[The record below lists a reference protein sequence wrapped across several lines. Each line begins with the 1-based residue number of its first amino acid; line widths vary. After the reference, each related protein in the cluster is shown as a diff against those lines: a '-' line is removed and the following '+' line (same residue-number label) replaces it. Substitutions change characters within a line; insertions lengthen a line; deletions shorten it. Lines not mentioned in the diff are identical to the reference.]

1 MPYFIFEGPDGTG
14 KSTAIQSVK
23 NLLEGNWP
31 NTTAC
36 TQLPGAT
43 PLGKQ
48 IRALVKTPH
57 LIDKEIKI
65 SPYVRQMLYATDY
78 ADYLD
83 SFLKPNLDKNL
94 TVLCDRCS
102 AISAIV
108 YGLAEGADVTKL
120 QQLFGDLESPVAD
133 ITFIFQCPAEETVS
147 RMASERDPND
157 HFDSKP
163 IEFKKLLHKSYDD
176 IMKHTNPYFTK
187 LSKKIIPVDATE
199 DPAIVALRIYLAI
212 SQFCL
217 DKKRADLIS
226 D

>member
-23 NLLEGNWP
+23 NMLEADLP

-48 IRALVKTPH
+48 IRTIVKTPH
-57 LIDKEIKI
+57 LIDKDIKT

-83 SFLKPNLDKNL
+83 GFLKPSLDRNL

-108 YGLAEGADVTKL
+108 YGMSEGADVTKL
-120 QQLFGDLESPVAD
+120 QQLFGSLESPAAD
-133 ITFIFQCPAEETVS
+133 ITFIFQCPAEETVA

-163 IEFKKLLHKSYDD
+163 LDFKKQLHKSYGD
-176 IMKHTNPYFTK
+176 ILESSDPYFAK
-187 LSKKIIPVDATE
+187 LSKRIVAVDATE
-199 DPAIVALRIYLAI
+199 SPAIVALRIYLEI
-212 SQFCL
+212 
-217 DKKRADLIS
+217 KRTT
-226 D
+226 

>member
-14 KSTAIQSVK
+14 KSTAIRSVR
-23 NLLEGNWP
+23 NLLEGDSP
-31 NTTAC
+31 HTTAC

-48 IRALVKTPH
+48 IRTIVKTPH

-78 ADYLD
+78 ADFLD
-83 SFLKPNLDKNL
+83 SFLKPNLAKNL

-133 ITFIFQCPAEETVS
+133 ITFIFQCPTEETVS
-147 RMASERDPND
+147 RMATERDPND

-163 IEFKKLLHKSYDD
+163 IDFKMQLHKSYNEILTHD
-176 IMKHTNPYFTK
+176 NPYFTK
-187 LSKKIIPVDATE
+187 LSKRIIPVDATE
-199 DPAIVALRIYLAI
+199 DPATVALRIYLEI
-212 SQFCL
+212 
-217 DKKRADLIS
+217 KRTALIP